1 MGNKRTIALDI
12 MGADVSPES
21 IMTGGV
27 MAAEDL
33 GRDLQLVFVGKR
45 EVIEEFV
52 NSQKNFPSNIL
63 FEYASHAVA
72 MTDTPTE
79 GIRKKNSSIAVGLNL
94 VKEGRAGAFVS
105 AGNTG
110 ALMANAI
117 FICGRIEGINR
128 PAIAGLFPTTSD
140 DRPTLVLDVGANVDC
155 KPSTLFQFGLMG
167 SVYASLMTGKTSPR
181 VGLLSIGEEKTK
193 GNEQVVETW
202 ERFRNSGLNFVGNVE
217 GRDIL
222 HGKAD
227 VVVCDGF
234 VGNILLKF
242 TESIKGFLTIKLR
255 RQINK
260 NLFSRLG
267 AALLTPFLR
276 RQRQTFDYSEY
287 GGAPLLGI
295 NGVCIVCHGSS
306 SPKAIKNA
314 IRVASDMIRHRV
326 CENIRDELVL
336 FSNGNKNGQEDES
349 KNNRSRFLRS
359 VPSTDER

>member
-1 MGNKRTIALDI
+1 
-12 MGADVSPES
+12 
-21 IMTGGV
+21 
-27 MAAEDL
+27 
-33 GRDLQLVFVGKR
+33 
-45 EVIEEFV
+45 
-52 NSQKNFPSNIL
+52 
-63 FEYASHAVA
+63 
-72 MTDTPTE
+72 
-79 GIRKKNSSIAVGLNL
+79 
-94 VKEGRAGAFVS
+94 
-105 AGNTG
+105 
-110 ALMANAI
+110 
-117 FICGRIEGINR
+117 
-128 PAIAGLFPTTSD
+128 
-140 DRPTLVLDVGANVDC
+140 
-155 KPSTLFQFGLMG
+155 MG
-167 SVYASLMTGKTSPR
+167 SVYASLMTGNTSPR
-181 VGLLSIGEEKTK
+181 IGLLSIGEEKTK

-202 ERFRNSGLNFVGNVE
+202 ERFRNSGLNFIGNVE

-349 KNNRSRFLRS
+349 KNNRSRLLRS